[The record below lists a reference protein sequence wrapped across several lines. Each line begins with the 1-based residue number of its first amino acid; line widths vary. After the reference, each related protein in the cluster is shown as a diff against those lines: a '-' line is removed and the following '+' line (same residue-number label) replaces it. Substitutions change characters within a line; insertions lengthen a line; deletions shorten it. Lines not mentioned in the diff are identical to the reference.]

1 MTESNFLA
9 IAQQEPAVLRSL
21 QRVAESD
28 KPPTLTLGGGEII
41 LLSIVLPM
49 TAYVVREIGLPW
61 LSTLAEYSNLWREK
75 VDLWIDRQ
83 YERSEIDRDRAKI
96 AAAELRKE
104 LDTTQDRDAWERLSR
119 RLIEGSTEE

>member
-1 MTESNFLA
+1 MTESSFLA
-9 IAQQEPAVLRSL
+9 IVQQEPTVLKSL

-83 YERSEIDRDRAKI
+83 YERSGIDRDRAKI

-119 RLIEGSTEE
+119 RLIEGSIEE

>member
-9 IAQQEPAVLRSL
+9 IAQQEPEVLRSL

-75 VDLWIDRQ
+75 VDLWIDLQ
-83 YERSEIDRDRAKI
+83 YERSGIDRDRAKI

-104 LDTTQDRDAWERLSR
+104 LDTTQDRDAWERVSK

>member
-1 MTESNFLA
+1 MTESNLLE

-21 QRVAESD
+21 QRVAESNS
-28 KPPTLTLGGGEII
+28 PPTLTLGSGEII
-41 LLSIVLPM
+41 LLSVVLPM

-83 YERSEIDRDRAKI
+83 YERSGIDRDRAKI

-104 LDTTQDRDAWERLSR
+104 LDTTQDRDAWERVSR
-119 RLIEGSTEE
+119 RLIEGSIEE